1 MNVQYGVIQVDS
13 TIIRRKF
20 RAPSVDSY
28 AIDNSQTTTY
38 DEYYTLN
45 QDCWA
50 IHKILFNTSSLLIF
64 IRHPFKYILNVLRI
78 SIKLNSQS
86 VSNIIH
92 QLMQIKIRIMLSSQ
106 QIKVEVHQNMFSV
119 FHLKSPTINRVNP
132 APIKIELSLPLM
144 LWVAIKQPSE
154 KIIRASQIISKY
166 FQ

>member
-50 IHKILFNTSSLLIF
+50 IHKILFNTSSIYTQQYEAECGSSDTVV
-64 IRHPFKYILNVLRI
+64 IDNC
-78 SIKLNSQS
+78 
-86 VSNIIH
+86 SNIYKMYGVGIGIAT
-92 QLMQIKIRIMLSSQ
+92 LKC
-106 QIKVEVHQNMFSV
+106 KVYND
-119 FHLKSPTINRVNP
+119 
-132 APIKIELSLPLM
+132 
-144 LWVAIKQPSE
+144 
-154 KIIRASQIISKY
+154 
-166 FQ
+166 